1 MVMNV
6 NGAHQKFRMERHGLD
21 RILHTH
27 TRVAKFVVL
36 WYLPP
41 SGKQTEKKDVGADIE
56 IDTAPT
62 DMSGRWMMRLLNLP
76 TRQSSQNMTT
86 DDGRFTKGP
95 HRRFGEKV

>member
-1 MVMNV
+1 MELTKNFEWK
-6 NGAHQKFRMERHGLD
+6 GTGWIEFFTRTHELQISSFCGIYHQAASK
-21 RILHTH
+21 
-27 TRVAKFVVL
+27 
-36 WYLPP
+36 P
-41 SGKQTEKKDVGADIE
+41 KKDVGADIE